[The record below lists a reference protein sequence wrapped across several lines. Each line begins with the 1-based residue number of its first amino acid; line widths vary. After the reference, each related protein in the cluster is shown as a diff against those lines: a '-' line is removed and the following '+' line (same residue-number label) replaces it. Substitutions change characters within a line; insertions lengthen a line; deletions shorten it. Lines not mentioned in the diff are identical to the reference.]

1 MTQNNNDMF
10 SLYSSRLVKDSLR
23 GKVNLESDDIPEIS
37 VPGYFQ
43 RHELPPVGGNYYNE
57 IRNFISPLAKE
68 CEEKGFGGNVFT
80 ALYEAVLNA
89 YTHGNN
95 FDDSK
100 SVLVGSN
107 IKGNNLELIIA
118 DEGEELHPEFTRF
131 ILAHR
136 ERTSQTSNFI
146 NWYSF
151 ADTNK
156 KDPNNNG
163 TGTSFMHAYVD
174 NVLYFKSQDLGGLA
188 VYLKKSK
195 SK

>member
-1 MTQNNNDMF
+1 MTQKYKDMF
-10 SLYSSRLVKDSLR
+10 SLYSSQLVRDALDQKIDLNSEKLP
-23 GKVNLESDDIPEIS
+23 SIS
-37 VPGYFQ
+37 VPDSF
-43 RHELPPVGGNYYNE
+43 RKHIMSVSEGNYFSE
-57 IRNFISPLAKE
+57 IREFITPLAKE

-100 SVLVGSN
+100 KVLVGSN
-107 IKGNNLELIIA
+107 IKGNNLELIVA

-146 NWYSF
+146 NWYAFS
-151 ADTNK
+151 DSNR

-174 NVLYFKSQDLGGLA
+174 SVLYFKSQDMGGLA
-188 VYLKKSK
+188 VYMQKMK
-195 SK
+195 